1 MRVVQNIQMQLGEVD
16 VSKVS
21 FNLKSRDDIPR
32 ILRGLQHLYSDSAL
46 RAKIFEHS
54 PYWRHSVAAGVQARA
69 AEEEILR
76 SGHRLK
82 TGGVTKP
89 AQLIP

>member
-46 RAKIFEHS
+46 RAKIFELLTCRKLVS
-54 PYWRHSVAAGVQARA
+54 LLG
-69 AEEEILR
+69 
-76 SGHRLK
+76 
-82 TGGVTKP
+82 
-89 AQLIP
+89 QLVVRPPT